1 MNEILFWALSVMAV
15 TSALCVVCMRN
26 PANSV
31 MALLVTMFAAAG
43 MFALMEAYV
52 LALFQI
58 IVYIGAILVLFVF
71 VIMLLN
77 LRGPVLSGLSK
88 SNKIF
93 MGVGI
98 ALSTGAVWLVWR
110 TLSNSAL
117 SAAAGLRPG
126 NSVAAMAIELF
137 SRHLLVFELTSV
149 LLFAAAV
156 GAVYLTR
163 REKESS

>member
-1 MNEILFWALSVMAV
+1 MDAVLFWILSVMAV
-15 TSALCVVCMRN
+15 GSALSVVCMRS

-31 MALLVTMFAAAG
+31 MGLLVTMFAAAG
-43 MFALMEAYV
+43 LFALMEAYI
-52 LALFQI
+52 LALFQVI
-58 IVYIGAILVLFVF
+58 IYIGAVMVLFVF

-88 SNKIF
+88 SNAIV
-93 MGVGI
+93 MGAGI
-98 ALSTGAVWLVWR
+98 ALSAGAVWVVWMA
-110 TLSNSAL
+110 LANSGL
-117 SAAAGLRPG
+117 SAAAGLQPV
-126 NSVAAMAIELF
+126 NSAAEMAIELF

-163 REKESS
+163 REKEPS

>member
-43 MFALMEAYV
+43 LFALMEAYV

-58 IVYIGAILVLFVF
+58 IIYIGAILVLFVF

-77 LRGPVLSGLSK
+77 LRGSVLSGLSK

-93 MGVGI
+93 MGAGI

-117 SAAAGLRPG
+117 NAAAGLRPG
-126 NSVAAMAIELF
+126 NSAAEIAIELF